1 MRRLA
6 PALAPLSLTAMTVAL
21 GLPALT
27 WPANTLD
34 EMILL
39 VYPMRMLDG
48 DLPYRDFF
56 AAYGPAHWWFLE
68 GAYAALAPT
77 VLVARLLGLAI
88 HVLLVLGLYRLLCG
102 LGRAQAVLAGSLAAL
117 LMFRIGDAPYAWIS
131 SAAACW

>member
-56 AAYGPAHWWFLE
+56 AAYGPAHWWLLE
-68 GAYAALAPT
+68 GLSVHQRPLVIATASTIPIATGMAVRAIDGVTTAGGGGAGLSKAA
-77 VLVARLLGLAI
+77 
-88 HVLLVLGLYRLLCG
+88 
-102 LGRAQAVLAGSLAAL
+102 S
-117 LMFRIGDAPYAWIS
+117 IS
-131 SAAACW
+131 SRA